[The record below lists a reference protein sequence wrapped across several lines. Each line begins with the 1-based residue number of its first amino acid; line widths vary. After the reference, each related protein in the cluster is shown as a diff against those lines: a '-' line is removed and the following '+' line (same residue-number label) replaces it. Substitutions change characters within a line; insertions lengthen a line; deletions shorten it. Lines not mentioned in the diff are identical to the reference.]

1 MGTSRSAAELGRK
14 FDRLA
19 KEMRDNKGALNKT
32 GIAGKR
38 EFQGAA
44 AGLIGTRPAGKRKVI
59 NARYDIA
66 RDGSGV
72 TITYVG
78 AAHLVMNPTRPHF
91 IGPKGFGSAAA
102 LRRLGEGVGALR
114 AFGGSA
120 RGVFASAGVG
130 RETHLASGGRRVS
143 RRRRGSQALTI
154 GSNLRAYAFHPGTKG
169 KPVFKVAKHRC
180 VQVLP
185 GIYGRAQ
192 ITEPLKKAFR

>member
-1 MGTSRSAAELGRK
+1 MGTSTSARQLGRK

-19 KEMRDNKGALNKT
+19 RELRDNKGALNKT
-32 GIAGKR
+32 GMAGKR

-78 AAHLVMNPTRPHF
+78 AAHLVMNPTRPHR
-91 IGPKGFGSAAA
+91 IEPRRPRGS
-102 LRRLGEGVGALR
+102 R
-114 AFGGSA
+114 
-120 RGVFASAGVG
+120 
-130 RETHLASGGRRVS
+130 S
-143 RRRRGSQALTI
+143 RRRGRQALTI
-154 GSNLRAYAFHPGTKG
+154 NGELRAGANHPGTKG

-192 ITEPLKKAFR
+192 ITEPMRKAFG